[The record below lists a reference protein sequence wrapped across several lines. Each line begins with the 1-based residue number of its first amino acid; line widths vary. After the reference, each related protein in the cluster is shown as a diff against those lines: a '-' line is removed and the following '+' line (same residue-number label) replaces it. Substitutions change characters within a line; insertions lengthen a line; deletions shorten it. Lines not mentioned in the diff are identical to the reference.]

1 MILLMLSYSTIEQNM
16 ASSPIHP
23 TKQNKPDSKH
33 GKETI
38 LKYANA
44 TSEIK
49 FNIILNKSSTVPQW
63 GKGGRTVDIRKA

>member
-1 MILLMLSYSTIEQNM
+1 MILIMLSYSTVEQNTE
-16 ASSPIHP
+16 SSPVHP
-23 TKQNKPDSKH
+23 AKQKKPDIKH

-63 GKGGRTVDIRKA
+63 GKGGRIVDIRKA